1 MKELDHTGS
10 AQHELE
16 HTVHSTK
23 TLIKASAFA
32 AIFGAL
38 VLIFT
43 ILPAEYN
50 IDPTG
55 VGAALGLTT
64 LANIDDVNTAMPPA
78 SASTDKLQEPSAG
91 ELQEHNTSITVA
103 VGEGLEYK
111 FNILKGDAVRYA
123 WKTEGEVLFFDFH
136 GEPKGDT
143 TGFFESYAVST
154 ANRVRGTFTAPF
166 DGSHGW
172 YWKNKGNT
180 PAIVHLQV
188 EGNFELIGVK

>member
-1 MKELDHTGS
+1 MKELDHTGR

-23 TLIKASAFA
+23 TLIKASTFA
-32 AIFGAL
+32 AIFGIL

-55 VGAALGLTT
+55 VGAALGLTK
-64 LANIDDVNTAMPPA
+64 LANADEVKPDVPQ
-78 SASTDKLQEPSAG
+78 SKGSAG
-91 ELQEHNTSITVA
+91 EFQEHSTSITVVA
-103 VGEGLEYK
+103 GAGLEYK
-111 FNILKGDAVRYA
+111 FNILKGDAVRYM
-123 WKTEGEVLFFDFH
+123 WKTEGNALFFDFH

-143 TGFFESYAVST
+143 TGFFESYTVST
-154 ANRVRGTFTAPF
+154 ANQVSGTFTAPF

-172 YWKNKGNT
+172 YWENKSSVPVT
-180 PAIVHLQV
+180 VSLRV
-188 EGNFELIGVK
+188 EGDFELIGLK

>member
-1 MKELDHTGS
+1 MKELGHTGS

-23 TLIKASAFA
+23 TLIKASVFA
-32 AIFGAL
+32 AIFGAI
-38 VLIFT
+38 VLICT

-55 VGAALGLTT
+55 VGAALGLTK
-64 LANIDDVNTAMPPA
+64 LANAAEVIPVAKQSSGNT
-78 SASTDKLQEPSAG
+78 G
-91 ELQEHNTSITVA
+91 ELQEHSTKITVA
-103 VGEGLEYK
+103 GGTGLEYK
-111 FNILKGDAVRYA
+111 FKMSKGEAIRHS
-123 WKTEGEVLFFDFH
+123 WKTEGDALFFDFH

-143 TGFFESYAVST
+143 TGYFESYTVST
-154 ANRVRGTFTAPF
+154 ANQVRGTLTAPF

-172 YWKNKGNT
+172 YWENKGNT
-180 PAIVHLQV
+180 PITISLQV

>member
-55 VGAALGLTT
+55 VGATLGLTK
-64 LANIDDVNTAMPPA
+64 LANAKEVKPVM
-78 SASTDKLQEPSAG
+78 SQSKLSAG
-91 ELQEHNTSITVA
+91 EFQEHSTSITVDA
-103 VGEGLEYK
+103 GAGLEYK

-123 WKTEGEVLFFDFH
+123 WNTEGDALFFDFH

-143 TGFFESYAVST
+143 TGFFESYTVST
-154 ANRVRGTFTAPF
+154 ANQVRGTFTAPF

-172 YWKNKGNT
+172 YWKNKGSVPVT
-180 PAIVHLQV
+180 VSLQV